1 MAPSLHK
8 MFGKLTLHKKKSG
21 QEDTNSST
29 PLLQRS
35 DDDLKTRAQQQQQ
48 QQQQQHQEREEE
60 YQRLFPKRNDI
71 QHDDDEDK
79 TDQPD
84 PTTHPVLR
92 PKSSFPAS
100 GKRFLPR
107 KKFLVPTSKFAV
119 SQPPLPEPSSIP
131 ERDEHLPTVATP
143 SVTYPDCRPP
153 VKRVQAR
160 GCLFDIAPMPLS
172 SHPPVDEKEDSSQ
185 PEGMQQSSPSSP
197 SSSTTTTTHHRQ
209 ERADSHQEDVTTPT
223 TATNPEV
230 TSRDFASTPRDA
242 LTVPALTIRKNLL
255 QPPSTSTTSTSTS
268 TTSTRI
274 PSSPRSSPHSPSEKM
289 SVPPQTA
296 ENERKRDSE
305 AAYTTAKMA
314 SPTTTTTTTTFREK
328 LWGAV
333 PSSSSAAAAA
343 SNNNKNDK
351 ASAGSKT
358 FGLRDQTRLIPA
370 AGTAAGGATG
380 GKAPLPSSSSS
391 PISSSGAIPVRPPLY
406 DFHKPAGLQWASPG
420 ITNSRPAAPWVSSKK
435 KEYPPRTHRMKL
447 MCFCRDNGCRNLV
460 LVGHV
465 VSAEP
470 KRLWSRKSARIWS
483 VDMIVVR

>member
-35 DDDLKTRAQQQQQ
+35 DDDLKTRAQQQHQQ
-48 QQQQQHQEREEE
+48 QQQQQEREEE

-71 QHDDDEDK
+71 QHDDDDEDK

-84 PTTHPVLR
+84 PTPHPVLR

-119 SQPPLPEPSSIP
+119 SQPTLPEPSSIP

-172 SHPPVDEKEDSSQ
+172 SHPPIDEKDDSSQ
-185 PEGMQQSSPSSP
+185 LEGMQQSSPSSP
-197 SSSTTTTTHHRQ
+197 SSTTHHRQ
-209 ERADSHQEDVTTPT
+209 ERADSHQEDVTTPP
-223 TATNPEV
+223 TATTNPEV

-255 QPPSTSTTSTSTS
+255 QPPTSTTSS
-268 TTSTRI
+268 TTSTTRI
-274 PSSPRSSPHSPSEKM
+274 PSSSPRSSPHSPSEKM

-314 SPTTTTTTTTFREK
+314 SPTTTTTTSFREK
-328 LWGAV
+328 LWGAG
-333 PSSSSAAAAA
+333 PSSSSASA
-343 SNNNKNDK
+343 SNNKNDKNDK
-351 ASAGSKT
+351 ASAGGKT
-358 FGLRDQTRLIPA
+358 FGFAPLRDQTRLIPA
-370 AGTAAGGATG
+370 AVGAGGGATG
-380 GKAPLPSSSSS
+380 GKATLPSSSSS

-420 ITNSRPAAPWVSSKK
+420 ITNSRPAAPWVS
-435 KEYPPRTHRMKL
+435 
-447 MCFCRDNGCRNLV
+447 
-460 LVGHV
+460 
-465 VSAEP
+465 
-470 KRLWSRKSARIWS
+470 
-483 VDMIVVR
+483 

>member
-48 QQQQQHQEREEE
+48 QQQHQEREEE

-79 TDQPD
+79 IDQPD
-84 PTTHPVLR
+84 PTPHPVLR

-107 KKFLVPTSKFAV
+107 KKFLIPTSKFAV

-172 SHPPVDEKEDSSQ
+172 SHPPVDEKDDSSQ
-185 PEGMQQSSPSSP
+185 LEGMQQSSSPSSP

-223 TATNPEV
+223 TATTNPEV

-255 QPPSTSTTSTSTS
+255 QPPTSTTSTST

-314 SPTTTTTTTTFREK
+314 SPTTTTTTTFREK
-328 LWGAV
+328 LWGAG
-333 PSSSSAAAAA
+333 PSSSSSSSAAA
-343 SNNNKNDK
+343 NNKNDKNDK

-370 AGTAAGGATG
+370 VGAGGAPTG
-380 GKAPLPSSSSS
+380 GTTGSGKATLPSSSSS
-391 PISSSGAIPVRPPLY
+391 PISSSSGGAIPVRPPLY

-420 ITNSRPAAPWVSSKK
+420 ITNSRPAAPWVSPPKK
-435 KEYPPRTHRMKL
+435 
-447 MCFCRDNGCRNLV
+447 
-460 LVGHV
+460 
-465 VSAEP
+465 P
-470 KRLWSRKSARIWS
+470 KRIIPLMQ
-483 VDMIVVR
+483 D

>member
-1 MAPSLHK
+1 MAPSLREI
-8 MFGKLTLHKKKSG
+8 FGKLTLHKKKSG

-35 DDDLKTRAQQQQQ
+35 DDDLKTRAQHQQ

-79 TDQPD
+79 IDQPD
-84 PTTHPVLR
+84 PTPHPVLR

-107 KKFLVPTSKFAV
+107 KKFLIPTSKFAV

-131 ERDEHLPTVATP
+131 ERDEQLPTVATP

-172 SHPPVDEKEDSSQ
+172 SHPPIDEKDDSSQ
-185 PEGMQQSSPSSP
+185 PEGMQQSSSSSSSP
-197 SSSTTTTTHHRQ
+197 SSSTTTTLHRQ
-209 ERADSHQEDVTTPT
+209 ERADSHQEDVTTPISTTVT
-223 TATNPEV
+223 TATTITPEV
-230 TSRDFASTPRDA
+230 TSRDFASPPRDV
-242 LTVPALTIRKNLL
+242 LTVPALSIRKNL
-255 QPPSTSTTSTSTS
+255 QPPTTG
-268 TTSTRI
+268 TRI

-305 AAYTTAKMA
+305 AAYTMAKMA
-314 SPTTTTTTTTFREK
+314 SPTTTTTTFREK
-328 LWGAV
+328 LWGAG
-333 PSSSSAAAAA
+333 PSSSSSSAA
-343 SNNNKNDK
+343 SNNNNKD
-351 ASAGSKT
+351 SAGGKT

-370 AGTAAGGATG
+370 AAAGGGGGPTGG
-380 GKAPLPSSSSS
+380 GKARQATLPSSSSALNPAS
-391 PISSSGAIPVRPPLY
+391 NSGGGGIPVRPPLY

-420 ITNSRPAAPWVSSKK
+420 ITNSRPAAPWVSPKK
-435 KEYPPRTHRMKL
+435 KNIPL
-447 MCFCRDNGCRNLV
+447 IQID
-460 LVGHV
+460 
-465 VSAEP
+465 
-470 KRLWSRKSARIWS
+470 
-483 VDMIVVR
+483 

>member
-35 DDDLKTRAQQQQQ
+35 DDDLKTRSQQQ

-84 PTTHPVLR
+84 PTPHPVLR

-107 KKFLVPTSKFAV
+107 KKFLIPTSKFAV

-185 PEGMQQSSPSSP
+185 PEGMQQSSSPSSP
-197 SSSTTTTTHHRQ
+197 SSSTTTTLHRQ
-209 ERADSHQEDVTTPT
+209 ERADSHQEDVTTPVT
-223 TATNPEV
+223 TATTNPEV

-255 QPPSTSTTSTSTS
+255 QPPTSTTTTTSTS
-268 TTSTRI
+268 TSTRI

-314 SPTTTTTTTTFREK
+314 SPTTTTTTSFREK
-328 LWGAV
+328 LWGAG
-333 PSSSSAAAAA
+333 PSSSASSAAAAV
-343 SNNNKNDK
+343 SNKNDKNDK

-370 AGTAAGGATG
+370 AGAAGPGAAAPTG
-380 GKAPLPSSSSS
+380 TGKARQATLPSSSSSS
-391 PISSSGAIPVRPPLY
+391 PISSGIPVRPPLY

-420 ITNSRPAAPWVSSKK
+420 ITNSRPAAPWVSLKK
-435 KEYPPRTHRMKL
+435 TSPSHKI
-447 MCFCRDNGCRNLV
+447 D
-460 LVGHV
+460 
-465 VSAEP
+465 
-470 KRLWSRKSARIWS
+470 RIE
-483 VDMIVVR
+483 

>member
-1 MAPSLHK
+1 MAPSLRE

-35 DDDLKTRAQQQQQ
+35 DDDLKTRAQHQQQQ

-71 QHDDDEDK
+71 QHHDDDEDK
-79 TDQPD
+79 INQPD
-84 PTTHPVLR
+84 PTPHPVLR

-107 KKFLVPTSKFAV
+107 KKFLIPTSKFAV

-131 ERDEHLPTVATP
+131 ERDEQLSTVANP

-172 SHPPVDEKEDSSQ
+172 SHPPIDEKDDSSQ
-185 PEGMQQSSPSSP
+185 PEGLQQSSSSSSP
-197 SSSTTTTTHHRQ
+197 SSSTTTTLHRQ
-209 ERADSHQEDVTTPT
+209 ERADSHQEDVTTPIT
-223 TATNPEV
+223 TATATATTNPEV
-230 TSRDFASTPRDA
+230 TSRDFASPPRDV
-242 LTVPALTIRKNLL
+242 LTVPALSIRKNL
-255 QPPSTSTTSTSTS
+255 QPPTTSTTSTSTS
-268 TTSTRI
+268 TTGTRI
-274 PSSPRSSPHSPSEKM
+274 PSSSPRSSPHSPSEKM

-314 SPTTTTTTTTFREK
+314 SPTTSSTFREK
-328 LWGAV
+328 LWGAG
-333 PSSSSAAAAA
+333 PSSSASAA
-343 SNNNKNDK
+343 SNNNNKD
-351 ASAGSKT
+351 SAGGKT

-370 AGTAAGGATG
+370 GGAGPTGGG
-380 GKAPLPSSSSS
+380 GKARQATLPSSSALNPASN
-391 PISSSGAIPVRPPLY
+391 SGGGGGIPVRPPLY

-420 ITNSRPAAPWVSSKK
+420 ITNSRPAAPWVSYKK
-435 KEYPPRTHRMKL
+435 KSPSH
-447 MCFCRDNGCRNLV
+447 
-460 LVGHV
+460 
-465 VSAEP
+465 
-470 KRLWSRKSARIWS
+470 KS
-483 VDMIVVR
+483 

>member
-48 QQQQQHQEREEE
+48 QQQQHQEREEE

-79 TDQPD
+79 TDQPA
-84 PTTHPVLR
+84 PTPHPVLR

-107 KKFLVPTSKFAV
+107 KKFLIPTSKFAV
-119 SQPPLPEPSSIP
+119 SQPTLPEPSSIP
-131 ERDEHLPTVATP
+131 ERDEHLLTVATP

-172 SHPPVDEKEDSSQ
+172 SHPPVDEKDDSSQ
-185 PEGMQQSSPSSP
+185 LEGMQQSSSPSSP
-197 SSSTTTTTHHRQ
+197 SSPSSTTHHRQ

-223 TATNPEV
+223 TATTNPEV

-242 LTVPALTIRKNLL
+242 LTVPALTIRKNL
-255 QPPSTSTTSTSTS
+255 QPPTTG
-268 TTSTRI
+268 TRI

-314 SPTTTTTTTTFREK
+314 SPTTTTTTTSFREK

-333 PSSSSAAAAA
+333 PSSSSASAD
-343 SNNNKNDK
+343 KNDK

-370 AGTAAGGATG
+370 VGAAGAPATG
-380 GKAPLPSSSSS
+380 GKATLPSSSPS
-391 PISSSGAIPVRPPLY
+391 PISSSSGGAIPVRPPLY

-435 KEYPPRTHRMKL
+435 KQKQIYPPHARLINRNRMKL
-447 MCFCRDNGCRNLV
+447 MCLCVV
-460 LVGHV
+460 LG
-465 VSAEP
+465 
-470 KRLWSRKSARIWS
+470 
-483 VDMIVVR
+483 

>member
-35 DDDLKTRAQQQQQ
+35 DDDLKTRAQQQ

-107 KKFLVPTSKFAV
+107 KKFLIPTSKFAV
-119 SQPPLPEPSSIP
+119 SQPTLPEPSSIP
-131 ERDEHLPTVATP
+131 ERNEHLPTVATP

-172 SHPPVDEKEDSSQ
+172 SHPPIDEKDDSSQ

-209 ERADSHQEDVTTPT
+209 ERADSHQEDVTTPIT
-223 TATNPEV
+223 TATATTNPEV

-255 QPPSTSTTSTSTS
+255 QPPTSTTSTT
-268 TTSTRI
+268 TRI

-314 SPTTTTTTTTFREK
+314 LPTTSTTTTTTFREK
-328 LWGAV
+328 LWGAG
-333 PSSSSAAAAA
+333 PSSSASAAAAVA
-343 SNNNKNDK
+343 ANNKNDK
-351 ASAGSKT
+351 ASGGSKT
-358 FGLRDQTRLIPA
+358 FGFAPLRDQTRLIPA
-370 AGTAAGGATG
+370 VGAGPGAPTG
-380 GKAPLPSSSSS
+380 GKATLPSSSSS

-420 ITNSRPAAPWVSSKK
+420 ITNSRPAAPWVSPKK
-435 KEYPPRTHRMKL
+435 KTIPQIKT
-447 MCFCRDNGCRNLV
+447 F
-460 LVGHV
+460 
-465 VSAEP
+465 
-470 KRLWSRKSARIWS
+470 
-483 VDMIVVR
+483 

>member
-1 MAPSLHK
+1 MAPSLRE

-35 DDDLKTRAQQQQQ
+35 DDDLKTRAQHQQQ

-71 QHDDDEDK
+71 QHDDDDEDK
-79 TDQPD
+79 INQPD
-84 PTTHPVLR
+84 PTPHPILR

-107 KKFLVPTSKFAV
+107 KKFLIPTSKFAV

-131 ERDEHLPTVATP
+131 ERDEQLPTVATP
-143 SVTYPDCRPP
+143 SVTYPNCRPP

-172 SHPPVDEKEDSSQ
+172 SHPPIDEKDDSSQ
-185 PEGMQQSSPSSP
+185 PEGMQQSSSSSSP
-197 SSSTTTTTHHRQ
+197 SSSTTTTLHRQ
-209 ERADSHQEDVTTPT
+209 ERADSHQEDVTTPIT
-223 TATNPEV
+223 TATATINPEV
-230 TSRDFASTPRDA
+230 TSRDFASTPRDV
-242 LTVPALTIRKNLL
+242 LTVPALSIRKNLL
-255 QPPSTSTTSTSTS
+255 QPPTTSTTSTSTS
-268 TTSTRI
+268 TTGTRI
-274 PSSPRSSPHSPSEKM
+274 PSSSPRSSPHSPSEKM

-314 SPTTTTTTTTFREK
+314 SPTTSSTFRDK
-328 LWGAV
+328 LWGAG
-333 PSSSSAAAAA
+333 PSSSAAAAA
-343 SNNNKNDK
+343 SNNNNKD
-351 ASAGSKT
+351 SVGGKT

-370 AGTAAGGATG
+370 GAGPTGG
-380 GKAPLPSSSSS
+380 GKARQATLPPSSTLNPASNSGG
-391 PISSSGAIPVRPPLY
+391 GAIPVRPPLY

-420 ITNSRPAAPWVSSKK
+420 ITNSRPAAPWVSPKKIPSHKSKQA
-435 KEYPPRTHRMKL
+435 
-447 MCFCRDNGCRNLV
+447 N
-460 LVGHV
+460 
-465 VSAEP
+465 
-470 KRLWSRKSARIWS
+470 RLI
-483 VDMIVVR
+483 D

>member
-1 MAPSLHK
+1 MAPSLRE

-35 DDDLKTRAQQQQQ
+35 DDDLKTRAQHQQQQ

-79 TDQPD
+79 INQPN
-84 PTTHPVLR
+84 PTPHPVLR

-107 KKFLVPTSKFAV
+107 KKFLIPTSKFAV
-119 SQPPLPEPSSIP
+119 SQPTLPEPSSIP
-131 ERDEHLPTVATP
+131 ERDEQLPTVATP
-143 SVTYPDCRPP
+143 SVTYPDCRTP

-172 SHPPVDEKEDSSQ
+172 SHPPIDEKDDSSQ
-185 PEGMQQSSPSSP
+185 PEGMQQSSSSSSP
-197 SSSTTTTTHHRQ
+197 SSSTTITHHRQ
-209 ERADSHQEDVTTPT
+209 ERADSHQEDVTTPIT
-223 TATNPEV
+223 TATATATTNPEV
-230 TSRDFASTPRDA
+230 TSRDFASTPRDI
-242 LTVPALTIRKNLL
+242 LTVPALSIRKNL
-255 QPPSTSTTSTSTS
+255 QPPTTG
-268 TTSTRI
+268 TRI

-314 SPTTTTTTTTFREK
+314 SPTTSSTFREK
-328 LWGAV
+328 LWGAG
-333 PSSSSAAAAA
+333 PSSSSASAAA
-343 SNNNKNDK
+343 SNNNNKD
-351 ASAGSKT
+351 SAGGKT

-370 AGTAAGGATG
+370 AGGPTGPTGPTG
-380 GKAPLPSSSSS
+380 GTGKARQATLPPSSSALNPASN
-391 PISSSGAIPVRPPLY
+391 SGGGGIPVRPPLY

-420 ITNSRPAAPWVSSKK
+420 ITNSRPAAPWVCPKKKHK
-435 KEYPPRTHRMKL
+435 KEYPPHT
-447 MCFCRDNGCRNLV
+447 N
-460 LVGHV
+460 
-465 VSAEP
+465 
-470 KRLWSRKSARIWS
+470 
-483 VDMIVVR
+483 

>member
-1 MAPSLHK
+1 MMAPSLRE

-35 DDDLKTRAQQQQQ
+35 DDDLKTRAQHQQ

-71 QHDDDEDK
+71 QHDDDDEDK
-79 TDQPD
+79 IDQPD
-84 PTTHPVLR
+84 PTPHPVLR

-107 KKFLVPTSKFAV
+107 KKFLIPTSKFAV

-131 ERDEHLPTVATP
+131 ERDEQLPTVATP

-172 SHPPVDEKEDSSQ
+172 SHPPIDEKDDSSQ
-185 PEGMQQSSPSSP
+185 PEGMQQSSSSSPSP
-197 SSSTTTTTHHRQ
+197 SSSTTTTLHRQ
-209 ERADSHQEDVTTPT
+209 ERADSHQEDVITPIT
-223 TATNPEV
+223 TATATATTINPEV
-230 TSRDFASTPRDA
+230 TSRDFASPPRDV
-242 LTVPALTIRKNLL
+242 LTVPALSIRKNL
-255 QPPSTSTTSTSTS
+255 QPPTTSTTSTSTS
-268 TTSTRI
+268 TTGTRI

-314 SPTTTTTTTTFREK
+314 SPTTSSTFREK
-328 LWGAV
+328 LWGAGL
-333 PSSSSAAAAA
+333 SSSAAASA
-343 SNNNKNDK
+343 SNNNNKD
-351 ASAGSKT
+351 SAGGKT

-370 AGTAAGGATG
+370 AAGGPTGAAAGGKARQAT
-380 GKAPLPSSSSS
+380 LPSSSSTLNPAS
-391 PISSSGAIPVRPPLY
+391 NSGGGGTIPVRPPLY

-420 ITNSRPAAPWVSSKK
+420 ITNSRPAAPWVS
-435 KEYPPRTHRMKL
+435 
-447 MCFCRDNGCRNLV
+447 
-460 LVGHV
+460 
-465 VSAEP
+465 
-470 KRLWSRKSARIWS
+470 
-483 VDMIVVR
+483 

>member
-48 QQQQQHQEREEE
+48 QQQQHQEREEE

-79 TDQPD
+79 IDQPD
-84 PTTHPVLR
+84 PTPHPVLR

-107 KKFLVPTSKFAV
+107 KKFLIPTSKFAV
-119 SQPPLPEPSSIP
+119 SQPTLPEPSSIP

-143 SVTYPDCRPP
+143 SVTYPDCRPA

-172 SHPPVDEKEDSSQ
+172 SHPPVDEKDDSSQ
-185 PEGMQQSSPSSP
+185 LEGMQQSSSPSSP

-209 ERADSHQEDVTTPT
+209 ERADSHQEDVTTPPT

-255 QPPSTSTTSTSTS
+255 QPPTSTAS

-305 AAYTTAKMA
+305 AAYTTAKTA
-314 SPTTTTTTTTFREK
+314 LPTTTTTTTFREK
-328 LWGAV
+328 LWGAG
-333 PSSSSAAAAA
+333 PSSSSSSSAAAAA
-343 SNNNKNDK
+343 NKNDKNDK

-358 FGLRDQTRLIPA
+358 FGFTPLRDQTRLIPA
-370 AGTAAGGATG
+370 GPGPTG
-380 GKAPLPSSSSS
+380 GKATLPSSSSS
-391 PISSSGAIPVRPPLY
+391 PISSSGAIPIRPPLY

-420 ITNSRPAAPWVSSKK
+420 ITNSRPAAPWVRSKK
-435 KEYPPRTHRMKL
+435 NHPTNH
-447 MCFCRDNGCRNLV
+447 DNKII
-460 LVGHV
+460 
-465 VSAEP
+465 E
-470 KRLWSRKSARIWS
+470 
-483 VDMIVVR
+483 

>member
-1 MAPSLHK
+1 MAPSLRE

-35 DDDLKTRAQQQQQ
+35 DDDLKTRAQHQQ

-71 QHDDDEDK
+71 QHDDDDEDK
-79 TDQPD
+79 IDQPN
-84 PTTHPVLR
+84 PTPHPVLR

-107 KKFLVPTSKFAV
+107 KKFLIPTSKFAV

-131 ERDEHLPTVATP
+131 ERDEQLSTVATP

-172 SHPPVDEKEDSSQ
+172 SHPPIDEKDDSSQ
-185 PEGMQQSSPSSP
+185 PEGMQQSPSSSSSP
-197 SSSTTTTTHHRQ
+197 SSSTTTTTLHRQ
-209 ERADSHQEDVTTPT
+209 ERADSHQEDVITPIATATATATT
-223 TATNPEV
+223 TNPEV
-230 TSRDFASTPRDA
+230 TSRDFASPPRDV
-242 LTVPALTIRKNLL
+242 LTVPALSIRKNL
-255 QPPSTSTTSTSTS
+255 QPPTSG
-268 TTSTRI
+268 TRI

-314 SPTTTTTTTTFREK
+314 SPTTTSSTFREK
-328 LWGAV
+328 LWGAG
-333 PSSSSAAAAA
+333 PSSSSSASSS
-343 SNNNKNDK
+343 SNNNNKD
-351 ASAGSKT
+351 SAGGKT
-358 FGLRDQTRLIPA
+358 FGLRDQTRLIHA
-370 AGTAAGGATG
+370 AGGPTAAGGKARQAT
-380 GKAPLPSSSSS
+380 LPSSSSTLNPAS
-391 PISSSGAIPVRPPLY
+391 NSGGGGGIPVRPPLY

-420 ITNSRPAAPWVSSKK
+420 ITNSRPAAPWVSPKK
-435 KEYPPRTHRMKL
+435 NPPPTKLINRIKL
-447 MCFCRDNGCRNLV
+447 MCLF
-460 LVGHV
+460 
-465 VSAEP
+465 VSG
-470 KRLWSRKSARIWS
+470 
-483 VDMIVVR
+483 

>member
-60 YQRLFPKRNDI
+60 YQRLFPNRNDI

-79 TDQPD
+79 IDQPD
-84 PTTHPVLR
+84 PTPHPVLR

-107 KKFLVPTSKFAV
+107 KKFLIPTSKFAV

-143 SVTYPDCRPP
+143 SSVTYPDCRPP

-172 SHPPVDEKEDSSQ
+172 SHPPVDEKDDSSQ
-185 PEGMQQSSPSSP
+185 PEGLQQSSSPSSP
-197 SSSTTTTTHHRQ
+197 SSSTTTTTLHRQ

-223 TATNPEV
+223 TATTNPEV

-255 QPPSTSTTSTSTS
+255 QPP

-328 LWGAV
+328 LWGAG
-333 PSSSSAAAAA
+333 PSSSSAAAA
-343 SNNNKNDK
+343 NKNDKNDK
-351 ASAGSKT
+351 ASAGGKT
-358 FGLRDQTRLIPA
+358 FGFTPLRDQTRLIPA
-370 AGTAAGGATG
+370 GGAGPAGPATG
-380 GKAPLPSSSSS
+380 SSKARQATLPPSTSS
-391 PISSSGAIPVRPPLY
+391 PISSSSSGAIPVRPPLY
-406 DFHKPAGLQWASPG
+406 DFHKPPGLQWASPG
-420 ITNSRPAAPWVSSKK
+420 ITNSRPAAPWVS
-435 KEYPPRTHRMKL
+435 
-447 MCFCRDNGCRNLV
+447 
-460 LVGHV
+460 
-465 VSAEP
+465 
-470 KRLWSRKSARIWS
+470 
-483 VDMIVVR
+483 

>member
-48 QQQQQHQEREEE
+48 QQQQHQQQHQEREEE

-71 QHDDDEDK
+71 QHDDDKD
-79 TDQPD
+79 TIDQPD
-84 PTTHPVLR
+84 PTPHPVLR

-100 GKRFLPR
+100 GKKFLPR
-107 KKFLVPTSKFAV
+107 KKFLIPTSKFAV
-119 SQPPLPEPSSIP
+119 SQPTLPEPSSIP

-143 SVTYPDCRPP
+143 SVTYPDCRPT

-172 SHPPVDEKEDSSQ
+172 SHPPVDEKDDSSQ
-185 PEGMQQSSPSSP
+185 PEGLQQSSSPSSP

-209 ERADSHQEDVTTPT
+209 ERADSHQEDVTTPPT
-223 TATNPEV
+223 TTTNPEV

-255 QPPSTSTTSTSTS
+255 QPPTSTTSTST

-314 SPTTTTTTTTFREK
+314 SPTTTTTTSFREK
-328 LWGAV
+328 LWGAG
-333 PSSSSAAAAA
+333 PSSSSAA
-343 SNNNKNDK
+343 SNNKNDK
-351 ASAGSKT
+351 ASAGGKT

-370 AGTAAGGATG
+370 VGPAAGAPSGG
-380 GKAPLPSSSSS
+380 GKARQATLPSSSSS
-391 PISSSGAIPVRPPLY
+391 PIPSSSGAIPVRPPLY

-420 ITNSRPAAPWVSSKK
+420 ITNSRPAAPWVSPIPKK
-435 KEYPPRTHRMKL
+435 TKRKYIRTNEL
-447 MCFCRDNGCRNLV
+447 MCELG
-460 LVGHV
+460 
-465 VSAEP
+465 
-470 KRLWSRKSARIWS
+470 
-483 VDMIVVR
+483 

>member
-48 QQQQQHQEREEE
+48 QHQEREEE

-79 TDQPD
+79 IDQPD
-84 PTTHPVLR
+84 PTPHPVLR

-119 SQPPLPEPSSIP
+119 SQPTLPEPSSIP

-172 SHPPVDEKEDSSQ
+172 SHPPIDEKDDSSQ
-185 PEGMQQSSPSSP
+185 PEGMQQSSSPSSP
-197 SSSTTTTTHHRQ
+197 SSSTTTTHHRQ

-223 TATNPEV
+223 VTATNPEV

-255 QPPSTSTTSTSTS
+255 QPPTSTTSTTTS
-268 TTSTRI
+268 STRI

-305 AAYTTAKMA
+305 AAYTTAKIA
-314 SPTTTTTTTTFREK
+314 SPTMTTTTSTTFREK

-333 PSSSSAAAAA
+333 PSSSSSSAAA

-351 ASAGSKT
+351 ASGGSKT

-370 AGTAAGGATG
+370 AGPAIGPGPG
-380 GKAPLPSSSSS
+380 GKATLPSSTSS

-435 KEYPPRTHRMKL
+435 RISPH
-447 MCFCRDNGCRNLV
+447 
-460 LVGHV
+460 
-465 VSAEP
+465 
-470 KRLWSRKSARIWS
+470 KS
-483 VDMIVVR
+483 

>member
-1 MAPSLHK
+1 MAPSLRE

-35 DDDLKTRAQQQQQ
+35 DDDLKTRAQHQQ

-71 QHDDDEDK
+71 QHDDEEDK
-79 TDQPD
+79 IDQPD
-84 PTTHPVLR
+84 PTPHPVLR

-107 KKFLVPTSKFAV
+107 KKFLIPTSKFAV

-131 ERDEHLPTVATP
+131 ERDEQLPTVATP

-172 SHPPVDEKEDSSQ
+172 SHPPIDEKDDSSQ
-185 PEGMQQSSPSSP
+185 PEGLQQSSSSSSP
-197 SSSTTTTTHHRQ
+197 SSSSTTTTLHRQ

-223 TATNPEV
+223 VTATNPEV
-230 TSRDFASTPRDA
+230 TSRDFASPPRDV
-242 LTVPALTIRKNLL
+242 LTVPALSIRKNLL
-255 QPPSTSTTSTSTS
+255 QPPTTSTTSTSIS
-268 TTSTRI
+268 TTGTRI

-314 SPTTTTTTTTFREK
+314 SPTTLTFREK
-328 LWGAV
+328 LWGAG
-333 PSSSSAAAAA
+333 PSSSSSA
-343 SNNNKNDK
+343 SNNNNKD
-351 ASAGSKT
+351 SAGGKT

-370 AGTAAGGATG
+370 AGGPTG
-380 GKAPLPSSSSS
+380 GGTGKARQATLPSSSALNPASN
-391 PISSSGAIPVRPPLY
+391 SGGGGGGIPVRPPLY

-420 ITNSRPAAPWVSSKK
+420 ITNSRPAAPWVS
-435 KEYPPRTHRMKL
+435 
-447 MCFCRDNGCRNLV
+447 
-460 LVGHV
+460 
-465 VSAEP
+465 
-470 KRLWSRKSARIWS
+470 
-483 VDMIVVR
+483 

>member
-1 MAPSLHK
+1 

-48 QQQQQHQEREEE
+48 QQQQHQEREEE

-71 QHDDDEDK
+71 QHHDDEDK
-79 TDQPD
+79 IDQPD
-84 PTTHPVLR
+84 PTPHPVLR

-107 KKFLVPTSKFAV
+107 KKFLIPTSKFAV
-119 SQPPLPEPSSIP
+119 SQPTLPEPSSIP

-172 SHPPVDEKEDSSQ
+172 SHPPVDEKDDSSQ
-185 PEGMQQSSPSSP
+185 PEGMQQSSSPSSP
-197 SSSTTTTTHHRQ
+197 SSPSSTTHHRQ
-209 ERADSHQEDVTTPT
+209 ERADSHQEDVTTPIT
-223 TATNPEV
+223 TATATTNPEV
-230 TSRDFASTPRDA
+230 TSRDFASTPRDV

-255 QPPSTSTTSTSTS
+255 QPPTSTTSTTTS

-314 SPTTTTTTTTFREK
+314 LPTTTTSFREK
-328 LWGAV
+328 LWGAG
-333 PSSSSAAAAA
+333 PSSSSSSAVAAV
-343 SNNNKNDK
+343 SNNKNDK

-358 FGLRDQTRLIPA
+358 FGFTPLRDQTRLIPA
-370 AGTAAGGATG
+370 AGAAGAGATG
-380 GKAPLPSSSSS
+380 GKATLPSSSSS

-420 ITNSRPAAPWVSSKK
+420 ITNSRPAAPWAKFEFSI
-435 KEYPPRTHRMKL
+435 EI
-447 MCFCRDNGCRNLV
+447 
-460 LVGHV
+460 VGFLG
-465 VSAEP
+465 EW
-470 KRLWSRKSARIWS
+470 R
-483 VDMIVVR
+483 

>member
-79 TDQPD
+79 LDQPD
-84 PTTHPVLR
+84 PTPHPVLR

-100 GKRFLPR
+100 SKRFLPR

-172 SHPPVDEKEDSSQ
+172 SHPPIDEKDDSSQ
-185 PEGMQQSSPSSP
+185 LEGLQQSSSSP
-197 SSSTTTTTHHRQ
+197 TSSTTHHRQ
-209 ERADSHQEDVTTPT
+209 ERADSHQEDVTTPPT
-223 TATNPEV
+223 TATATTNPEV

-255 QPPSTSTTSTSTS
+255 QPPTS

-274 PSSPRSSPHSPSEKM
+274 PSSSPRSSPHSPSEKM

-305 AAYTTAKMA
+305 AAYTTAKMT
-314 SPTTTTTTTTFREK
+314 SPTTTTTTSFREK
-328 LWGAV
+328 LWGAG
-333 PSSSSAAAAA
+333 PSSSSSSSASAVAA
-343 SNNNKNDK
+343 NNKNDK

-370 AGTAAGGATG
+370 AGGPTG
-380 GKAPLPSSSSS
+380 GKATLPSSSSS
-391 PISSSGAIPVRPPLY
+391 PISSSSGGAIPVRPPLY

-420 ITNSRPAAPWVSSKK
+420 ITNSRPAAPWVSPPKK
-435 KEYPPRTHRMKL
+435 QKETSPSCKI
-447 MCFCRDNGCRNLV
+447 D
-460 LVGHV
+460 
-465 VSAEP
+465 
-470 KRLWSRKSARIWS
+470 
-483 VDMIVVR
+483 

>member
-1 MAPSLHK
+1 MAPSLRE

-48 QQQQQHQEREEE
+48 QHQEREEE

-71 QHDDDEDK
+71 QHDDDDEDK
-79 TDQPD
+79 INQPD
-84 PTTHPVLR
+84 PTPHPVLR

-107 KKFLVPTSKFAV
+107 KKFLIPTSKFAV

-131 ERDEHLPTVATP
+131 ERDEQLPTVATP

-172 SHPPVDEKEDSSQ
+172 SHPPIDEKDDSSQ
-185 PEGMQQSSPSSP
+185 PEGMQQSSSSSSSP
-197 SSSTTTTTHHRQ
+197 SSSTTTTHHRQ
-209 ERADSHQEDVTTPT
+209 ERADSHQEDVITPITT
-223 TATNPEV
+223 TATTTATTTNPEV
-230 TSRDFASTPRDA
+230 TSRDFASPPRDV
-242 LTVPALTIRKNLL
+242 LTVPALSIRKNL
-255 QPPSTSTTSTSTS
+255 QPPTTSTTSTSTS
-268 TTSTRI
+268 TTGTRI

-314 SPTTTTTTTTFREK
+314 SPTTSSTFRDK
-328 LWGAV
+328 LWGAG
-333 PSSSSAAAAA
+333 PSSSSSVSA
-343 SNNNKNDK
+343 SNNNNKD
-351 ASAGSKT
+351 SAGGKT

-370 AGTAAGGATG
+370 AGGGPTGPTGG
-380 GKAPLPSSSSS
+380 GKARQATLPSSSALNPASN
-391 PISSSGAIPVRPPLY
+391 SGGGGGIPVRPPLY

-420 ITNSRPAAPWVSSKK
+420 ITNSRPAAPWVS
-435 KEYPPRTHRMKL
+435 
-447 MCFCRDNGCRNLV
+447 
-460 LVGHV
+460 
-465 VSAEP
+465 
-470 KRLWSRKSARIWS
+470 
-483 VDMIVVR
+483 

>member
-1 MAPSLHK
+1 MAPSLRE

-35 DDDLKTRAQQQQQ
+35 DDDLKTRAQHQQQ

-79 TDQPD
+79 IDHSD
-84 PTTHPVLR
+84 PAPHPVLR

-107 KKFLVPTSKFAV
+107 KKFLIPTSKFAV

-131 ERDEHLPTVATP
+131 ERDEQLPTVASP

-172 SHPPVDEKEDSSQ
+172 SHPPIDEKDDSSQ
-185 PEGMQQSSPSSP
+185 LEGMQQSSSSSSSP
-197 SSSTTTTTHHRQ
+197 SSSTTTTLHRQ
-209 ERADSHQEDVTTPT
+209 ERADSHQEDVTTPIT
-223 TATNPEV
+223 TATTNPEV
-230 TSRDFASTPRDA
+230 TSRDFASPPRDV
-242 LTVPALTIRKNLL
+242 LTVPALSIRKNLL
-255 QPPSTSTTSTSTS
+255 QPPTSTTSTSTS
-268 TTSTRI
+268 TTGTRI
-274 PSSPRSSPHSPSEKM
+274 PSSSPRSSPHSPSEKM

-314 SPTTTTTTTTFREK
+314 SPTTSSTFREK
-328 LWGAV
+328 LWGAG
-333 PSSSSAAAAA
+333 PSSSSASA
-343 SNNNKNDK
+343 SNNNKD
-351 ASAGSKT
+351 SAGGKT

-370 AGTAAGGATG
+370 GGAGPTGG
-380 GKAPLPSSSSS
+380 GKARQATLPSSSALNPGNGSGG
-391 PISSSGAIPVRPPLY
+391 GAIPVRPPLY

-420 ITNSRPAAPWVSSKK
+420 ITNSRPAAPWVSPKK
-435 KEYPPRTHRMKL
+435 KHQKKRISPSYKLINRTRL
-447 MCFCRDNGCRNLV
+447 MCLF
-460 LVGHV
+460 
-465 VSAEP
+465 VSG
-470 KRLWSRKSARIWS
+470 
-483 VDMIVVR
+483 